1 MLVVCVLALFYLKED
16 KLYIFVK
23 NVFKSTFDNNI
34 KKSIFW
40 GKNNLRVCVALSILS
55 ITLEFSLTSSQSTW
69 DLFLVER
76 KNK

>member
-23 NVFKSTFDNNI
+23 NVFKSTFDNII

-69 DLFLVER
+69 DLFLVKR

>member
-23 NVFKSTFDNNI
+23 NVFKSTFDNII